1 MKSKLFTFRRS
12 LISKLKISVKVELF
26 ISRLQLIFIVKLLH
40 TMENYNLLRKYPHK
54 FIMTLQQFTYR
65 ASQNVL
71 IWYFNW
77 TFIDKSKNIPQEG
90 WKYLSDFHF
99 DSKPSTLRL
108 FLGEI
113 TEPKISRVQHTA
125 VTVVHGK
132 FSNCFLS
139 IFCSISRHHN
149 HNECSYVE

>member
-1 MKSKLFTFRRS
+1 MKSKLFTFPRS

-113 TEPKISRVQHTA
+113 TEAKISRVQHTA